1 MTEDTVDEP
10 FNAAADKVEATYQ
23 QAVADLKSRLEKAR
37 SAALKKVSS

>member
-10 FNAAADKVEATYQ
+10 FNAAAERIEAAHQ
-23 QAVADLKSRLEKAR
+23 QAVADLRSKLEKAR